1 MIDYSDYSLS
11 INHGSFH
18 GYTCRE
24 SIYGYLRS
32 ESNRHYKSAE
42 LKAHWDKVP
51 KLKTLENFGTFCQ
64 NVLFKSYGVTIN
76 DKGVLTINNIN
87 DKLSPHPSIISL
99 AALLQRF
106 YINDFRYN
114 SKLKNIIERVI
125 NKCVDNVKYDDE
137 GRIVC
142 GFYVWYLNILDET
155 PIWDD
160 YYETTHSNGP
170 NSYMKLMIN
179 EYNGS
184 LNYNSMVPKIDLEL
198 VKQFLDENDR
208 AINKIYTK
216 ELSKYP
222 YFTRSQNNPTNLFK
236 LLKEHLK
243 VEIQV
248 KFPDLNW

>member
-51 KLKTLENFGTFCQ
+51 KLKTLENFANFCQ
-64 NVLFKSYGVTIN
+64 NVLFKSYEIT
-76 DKGVLTINNIN
+76 IN

-137 GRIVC
+137 GRI
-142 GFYVWYLNILDET
+142 
-155 PIWDD
+155 
-160 YYETTHSNGP
+160 
-170 NSYMKLMIN
+170 
-179 EYNGS
+179 
-184 LNYNSMVPKIDLEL
+184 
-198 VKQFLDENDR
+198 
-208 AINKIYTK
+208 
-216 ELSKYP
+216 
-222 YFTRSQNNPTNLFK
+222 
-236 LLKEHLK
+236 
-243 VEIQV
+243 
-248 KFPDLNW
+248 